1 MPTAQ
6 TTQEAVLAE
15 RTPPA
20 GQPTRGSRRVRL
32 AAATFGLLAAALAA
46 AVPLLPVVQHTS
58 SISWPDGPVRDITA
72 PLTAFQP
79 LSLSASVPCAA
90 ARTGGTLFSTVPP
103 KSPGGPGLGM
113 TLTGDGPRVV
123 LTSRGRELGSATI
136 PAGDCTINVSVNAA
150 GTSLA
155 VAGSATADG
164 NQPTTDGVGTPTTT
178 DGDGNPTTAD
188 RVGNPTTADG
198 NPVAVQVSEDVRPQ
212 VVGLFTDLEDAPSAS
227 GLSVRIEVDNRFDSS
242 PHPVKIAVIVLAVL
256 AAIVCLIAL
265 HRLDR
270 RTGRTAPRLL
280 PRRWWRPTPRDAVV
294 VGVLALWLVI
304 GTLTSDDGYI
314 LAIAKAR
321 LDAGYIGNYYRW
333 FNVPEA
339 PFGWFYELYALM
351 TQVSMAP
358 PWMRLPSFLLG
369 VLCWWLISRE
379 VLPRLGREV
388 RRSHAAGWAA
398 AAVLLCWWLPYND
411 GLRPE
416 PVAAAGSL
424 ITLCLVERTIATR
437 RLVPAVAGLLVA
449 ALTIA
454 STPTGLIAVVPFLV
468 AIRPLAELLRA
479 RARDGWAPLLGSI
492 AGFGLLALVVVFA
505 DQSVQAVL
513 DATKVRTAI
522 GPSLSWY
529 EEAFRYQQLF
539 SATRDGTLSRRFPVL
554 LLLLCVGTCLV
565 VLLRRNRIPGA
576 ALGPSRRLIGL
587 AAGSLMIIALTP
599 TKWTHHFGA
608 FAAIGAALAALT
620 ALATSGSVLRSR
632 RNRAVFVATLIAL
645 LALAFTGPNAWWS
658 VSGLGVPWFDK
669 PPSFHGIAASSVLLL
684 AAAVALV
691 VAAVEHLRLP
701 ASPDATLA
709 ERPERRNRA
718 LRLGS
723 APLAIICGLV
733 VLFEV
738 FSLVKGMHKQRD
750 SYSVGASNAAALIG
764 QGCGLG
770 DRLLVEPE
778 PAAGWLATE
787 PSLGEATVTGF
798 EPGAVPS
805 DVPNSEAGRRLP
817 HGLGTGVIPVWGS
830 FQDGKQ
836 TTGELRTEWYRLPSQ
851 ARSGVAP
858 VVLTVG
864 GQIDASNTV
873 MLEFGRV
880 SGSAV
885 TPIQQVELP
894 DVTDVTPETSGDW
907 RDLRLGLS
915 GPLANAE
922 MVRVVAS
929 DRSLSQDG
937 WLGVSAPRVPRLVP
951 VRELIGDDAVYLQWP
966 VPFVYPCLRQFTV
979 SDGVAEMPRYLIAP
993 ENTGQPSADGWAAP
1007 QVGGVQGYVD
1017 LLSRRR
1023 RLPSYLAGTWSGD
1036 WGVVYVLDPFAA
1048 AEQVSPRRDEQV
1060 RSGLWTPGPI
1070 HVEHP

>member
-1 MPTAQ
+1 M
-6 TTQEAVLAE
+6 
-15 RTPPA
+15 
-20 GQPTRGSRRVRL
+20 RL
-32 AAATFGLLAAALAA
+32 AAAAFGLLAAALAA

-103 KSPGGPGLGM
+103 QSPGGPGLGM

-123 LTSRGRELGSATI
+123 LTNRGRELGSTTI
-136 PAGDCTINVSVNAA
+136 PAGDCTINVGVDAA
-150 GTSLA
+150 GASLA
-155 VAGSATADG
+155 VAGATVVEV
-164 NQPTTDGVGTPTTT
+164 P
-178 DGDGNPTTAD
+178 
-188 RVGNPTTADG
+188 
-198 NPVAVQVSEDVRPQ
+198 EDVRPQ
-212 VVGLFTDLEDAPSAS
+212 VVGLFTDLEGARSAS
-227 GLSVRIEVDNRFDSS
+227 GLSVHIEVDNRFDSS
-242 PHPVKIAVIVLAVL
+242 PHPVKLVVIVLAVL
-256 AAIVCLIAL
+256 AAIASLIAL
-265 HRLDR
+265 HRLDK

-280 PRRWWRPTPRDAVV
+280 PRRWWRPTPRDMVV

-351 TQVSMAP
+351 TRVSMAP

-388 RRSHAAGWAA
+388 RRSRAAGWAA

-437 RLVPAVAGLLVA
+437 RLAPAVAGLLVA

-454 STPTGLIAVVPFLV
+454 ATPTGLIAVVPFLV
-468 AIRPLAELLRA
+468 AIRPLAALLRT
-479 RARDGWAPLLGSI
+479 RARDGWAPLLGPI

-505 DQSVQAVL
+505 DQSAQAVL
-513 DATKVRTAI
+513 DATKVRTVI

-529 EEAFRYQQLF
+529 EEGFRYTQLF

-554 LLLLCVGTCLV
+554 LLLLCVMTCLV

-587 AAGSLMIIALTP
+587 AAGSLMIITLTP

-669 PPSFHGIAASSVLLL
+669 PPSVHGITASSILLL
-684 AAAVALV
+684 AAAVALA

-701 ASPDATLA
+701 APPKAPLA
-709 ERPERRNRA
+709 ERPERRTRA

-738 FSLVKGMHKQRD
+738 FSLAKGMQKQRD
-750 SYSVGASNAAALIG
+750 SYSVGASNAAALTG
-764 QGCGLG
+764 QGCGLA
-770 DRLLVEPE
+770 DRLFVEPE
-778 PAAGWLATE
+778 PAAGRLAAET
-787 PSLGEATVTGF
+787 SLGEATATGF
-798 EPGAVPS
+798 EPDAVPPGVS
-805 DVPNSEAGRRLP
+805 NSEAGRRLP
-817 HGLGTGVIPVWGS
+817 FGLGTGAIPVWGS
-830 FQDGKQ
+830 FQEGKQ
-836 TTGELRTEWYRLPSQ
+836 TTGELRTEWYRLPDQ
-851 ARSGVAP
+851 ARSGAAP

-864 GQIDASNTV
+864 GQIGAGNAVT
-873 MLEFGRV
+873 LEFGRI

-885 TPIQQVELP
+885 TPIQQVVLP
-894 DVTDVTPETSGDW
+894 DVADVTPETSGDW

-915 GPLANAE
+915 GPLIGAE
-922 MVRVVAS
+922 VVRVVAA
-929 DRSLSQDG
+929 DRSLSQNG

-966 VPFVYPCLRQFTV
+966 VPFVYPCLRQFAI
-979 SDGVAEMPRYLIAP
+979 SGGVAEMPRYLIAP
-993 ENTGQPSADGWAAP
+993 EDTGQPGADSWAAP
-1007 QVGGVQGYVD
+1007 QVGGVQGYLD
-1017 LLSRRR
+1017 LLGRRR

-1036 WGVVYVLDPFAA
+1036 WGAVYVLDPFATA
-1048 AEQVSPRRDEQV
+1048 QQVQPLRGEQV
-1060 RSGLWTPGPI
+1060 RSGLWAPGPM